1 MVIKLRRRGNPRKI
15 KEGSESRSCSKTLGR
30 SRCRIQSEGQYIA
43 VEDDHW
49 GGKGADHGNPDLVDD
64 DGGGEGGDLQGE
76 GEGGDD
82 HGGEGGLREGGR
94 APGVRRVRQEDP
106 RQVPFKG
113 EQLLKHECCY
123 QVRQIALEQDIL
135 IRK

>member
-1 MVIKLRRRGNPRKI
+1 MEWK
-15 KEGSESRSCSKTLGR
+15 RS
-30 SRCRIQSEGQYIA
+30 
-43 VEDDHW
+43 
-49 GGKGADHGNPDLVDD
+49 ADHGNPDLV

-113 EQLLKHECCY
+113 EQRLNHKCC
-123 QVRQIALEQDIL
+123 
-135 IRK
+135 